1 MSESIDRDETSLV
14 KHDETSVAYEAPDL
28 REVGVFGDVT
38 QGPAT
43 QQPEGNMMG
52 MV

>member
-1 MSESIDRDETSLV
+1 MSESAERDETNLV
-14 KHDETSVAYEAPDL
+14 GRDEITVVYEAPAL
-28 REVGVFGDVT
+28 REVGVFSDLT

-43 QQPEGNMMG
+43 QQPEANMMG

>member
-1 MSESIDRDETSLV
+1 MSESIGRDETSLV
-14 KHDETSVAYEAPDL
+14 KCDEASVVYEAPNL

-43 QQPEGNMMG
+43 QQPEANSMG